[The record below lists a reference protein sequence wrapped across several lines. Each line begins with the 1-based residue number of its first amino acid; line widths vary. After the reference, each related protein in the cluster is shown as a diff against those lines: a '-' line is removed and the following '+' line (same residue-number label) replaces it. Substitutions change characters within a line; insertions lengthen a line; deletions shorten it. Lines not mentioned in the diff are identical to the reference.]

1 MLRSDRRHT
10 RATKPTLVVSA
21 VVGIAAL
28 VGCAGP
34 NPTYDGGPDFEIYE
48 DTLTCLPDNDGVIQQ
63 GELTFKTGLVANYR
77 VNPPNTIATV
87 DTKGKLVDGKMEWD
101 FSGMAGNVVSLESE
115 SIAGTW
121 FAKYFPDADFAW
133 VVQAAKGDTLQVLKV
148 EQGRVLLMGIVSRKA
163 EHTLM
168 IYDPPVVAMKF
179 PLQKG
184 TRFTVGSKLKDGSK
198 FEGLPFYSE
207 DTYEISIE
215 MEGVLR
221 LPNLK
226 LHRTLLIETLV
237 TSKTMGGVVATTRQL
252 QWFSECYG
260 EVVRALSTL
269 NEQERFFSR
278 AKEFRRLSF

>member
-1 MLRSDRRHT
+1 MRRIS
-10 RATKPTLVVSA
+10 ATIQALAISA
-21 VVGIAAL
+21 VVVTVVLA
-28 VGCAGP
+28 GCAGP
-34 NPTYDGGPDFEIYE
+34 NPTFDGGPDFEIYE

-63 GELTFKTGLVANYR
+63 GELTFKTGLIANYR
-77 VNPPNTIATV
+77 VNPANTIATV
-87 DTKGKLVDGKMEWD
+87 DTKGQLVDGKIEWD
-101 FSGMAGNVVSLESE
+101 FSRVGGNVVSLESE

-121 FAKYFPDADFAW
+121 FAKYFPDGDFAW
-133 VVQAAKGDTLQVLKV
+133 VVQAARGDTLQVLKV
-148 EQGRVLLMGIVSRKA
+148 EPGRVLLMGIVSRKA

-184 TRFTVGSKLKDGSK
+184 TRFTVSSKLKEGSK
-198 FEGLPFYSE
+198 FEGLPYYSE
-207 DTYEISIE
+207 DTYEVSIE
-215 MEGVLR
+215 LEGVLR

-226 LHRTLLIETLV
+226 LHRTLLIETLL

-269 NEQERFFSR
+269 NEEERFFSR